1 MARELNHLA
10 LPQVQAPLRRKLRG
24 GGKTVPRGNRAAH
37 ATRLKGEAENILRA
51 QRRPSRQAGATPSLI
66 FRLKL
71 DPDGDLDEK
80 TLEKFGLTLVAR
92 DERKTL
98 VVFSSEEDLARFF
111 ARVNTFGSPDGYT
124 YGEVGNIEA
133 LEPITAADRVG
144 RRLALTPIE
153 AGATGVPVDVELWHP
168 GTAAGSLARLAELRA
183 VIEGHRGRLTDQYV
197 GADLVVARCRVDAA
211 ALDALLEIDYVRE
224 VDRIPEAAIE
234 RLQALGIGAG
244 DLPAIT
250 QAPPE
255 ATGVLI
261 LDTGVT
267 ANHPLLAPAMGDA
280 QVFPAELGERD
291 GLGAADGDRVLN
303 GHGTAVAGFAAW
315 GRPAEV
321 LAPGPKQAEVALFS
335 ARILDDEAAYD
346 PDLLV
351 EHQLEDAITYF
362 LTAYPQCRVINLSIG
377 DTRLVYPPG
386 GRQTRLAARIDEIA
400 HGLQARNILFVVC
413 TGNYI
418 HQPEDDVEHV
428 QNYPTY
434 LLGRDAALIEPA
446 TAALAVTVG
455 GLSDGGAPRREA
467 AGRRPVAGEAGHPS
481 PFTSTGFGVGGML
494 KPEFVEVAGD
504 FVYDPSQSG
513 GIDASDSGVGL
524 PSSNRDFGPP
534 GGQLMRA
541 VSGTSFAAPA
551 VANMAA
557 RLFNRYP
564 EVTPNLIRALL
575 ADSALLP
582 ANRPPTLGGRHDDED
597 VLRVFGYGRPSL
609 ERAGASDEN
618 DVLMVTED
626 TIDADSFQL
635 FEIPFLP
642 RDFMELPGD
651 RCISV
656 TLAFDPPTRQTRG
669 DSYLGLTLQFHM
681 FRNAALEDVS
691 AAFRDW
697 KRQPAIAGETQLVSS
712 LGKLKGSQKI
722 EFEPKAKVRSR
733 GTLQRGLKR
742 VANSGWEYDDGPLIV
757 AVSCLRRWAP
767 AEVTSQRYA
776 LVVSLKHSDSEARL
790 HAPLQARLRGRPR
803 ARIR

>member
-1 MARELNHLA
+1 MARELDHLA
-10 LPQVQAPLRRKLRG
+10 LPLLQAPLRRKLRG
-24 GGKTVPRGNRAAH
+24 GGKTVARGNPSEH
-37 ATRLKGEAENILRA
+37 AKRLKEEAENIIRA
-51 QRRPSRQAGATPSLI
+51 QRRSSRQAGATPSLI

-71 DPDGDLDEK
+71 NPDGELDEK

-92 DERKTL
+92 DEQKTL

-111 ARVNTFGSPDGYT
+111 ARVGTFGSPDGYT
-124 YGEVGNIEA
+124 YGEVGNIDA
-133 LEPITAADRVG
+133 LEPITAADRIG
-144 RRLALTPIE
+144 RRLALEPID
-153 AGATGVPVDVELWHP
+153 ADATDVPVDVELWHP
-168 GTAAGSLARLAELRA
+168 GTAAGALARIAELRA
-183 VIEGHRGRLTDQYV
+183 VVESHGGRLTDQYV
-197 GADLVVARCRVDAA
+197 GADLLVVRCRVNAQA
-211 ALDALLEIDYVRE
+211 TDALLEIDYVRE
-224 VDRIPEAAIE
+224 VDRMPEAAIE
-234 RLQALGIGAG
+234 RLQALGVGAG
-244 DLPAIT
+244 EMPMIT

-261 LDTGVT
+261 LDTGIT

-280 QVFPAELGERD
+280 QAFPAALGERD
-291 GLGAADGDRVLN
+291 GLGAADGDQKLN

-315 GRPAEV
+315 GRPADA

-335 ARILDDEAAYD
+335 ARVLDQQASYD
-346 PDLLV
+346 PDLLL

-362 LTAYPQCRVINLSIG
+362 LGSYPQCRVINLSIG
-377 DTRLVYPPG
+377 DARLVYPPG

-400 HGLQARNILFVVC
+400 YALQRRNILFVLC

-418 HQPEDDVEHV
+418 HAPEDRAEHV
-428 QNYPTY
+428 SGYPTY
-434 LLGRDAALIEPA
+434 LLGSAAALIEPA

-467 AGRRPVAGEAGHPS
+467 AGRRPVTANAGHPS
-481 PFTSTGFGVGGML
+481 PFTRTGFGIGGML
-494 KPEFVEVAGD
+494 KPELVEAAGD
-504 FVYDPSQSG
+504 FVFDPSFPS
-513 GIDASDSGVGL
+513 GIDAADSGVGL
-524 PSSNRDFGPP
+524 PSSNRDFAPP
-534 GGQLMRA
+534 GGRLMRA

-564 EVTPNLIRALL
+564 DATPNLIRALL

-582 ANRPPTLGGRHDDED
+582 AERPPGLDGRHDDER

-609 ERAGASDEN
+609 ERAGASEEN
-618 DVLMVTED
+618 DVLMVAEES
-626 TIDADSFQL
+626 IDADSFQL

-642 RDFMELPGD
+642 RDFLALDGQ
-651 RCISV
+651 RWISV
-656 TLAFDPPTRQTRG
+656 SLAFDPPTRQTRG
-669 DSYLGLTLQFHM
+669 DYYLGLALQFHM
-681 FRNAALEDVS
+681 FRNVALEDVS

-697 KRQPAIAGETQLVSS
+697 KRQPAGPGEAELVSS

-722 EFEPKAKVRSR
+722 EFEPKAGLRAR

-742 VANSGWEYDDGPLIV
+742 VANSSWEYDDGPLIL

-767 AEVTSQRYA
+767 PEVTAQRFA
-776 LVVSLKHSDSEARL
+776 LVVSLKHSDAAARL

-803 ARIR
+803 VRIR